1 MIIKYDIEVV
11 KVYNKSFNY
20 LVKLPSMRTHSR
32 LYLIRYVMS
41 YFLKYITNS
50 SIVHVIINSTRNINI
65 FTVTLK
71 RNNHGTKENDF

>member
-41 YFLKYITNS
+41 YFLKYIINS
-50 SIVHVIINSTRNINI
+50 SKVHVRIKGTRNRNI
-65 FTVTLK
+65 LTVTFI
-71 RNNHGTKENDF
+71 KEE

>member
-20 LVKLPSMRTHSR
+20 LVKLPSMRTHSI

-50 SIVHVIINSTRNINI
+50 SRVHVIINSTRNRNI